1 MCLERSEDLSV
12 CQQLFLESAAV
23 PGLVIIRDVNAV
35 GQNSVDFGEE
45 SFVNLCPGVQL
56 TALDVLQS
64 ILNDAGIECE
74 RNGTDVLWSSIAS

>member
-1 MCLERSEDLSV
+1 MCLERGEDLGV
-12 CQQLFLESAAV
+12 CQELFLEFTAV
-23 PGLVIIRDVNAV
+23 LGLVIIRDANAV

-64 ILNDAGIECE
+64 IFNDA
-74 RNGTDVLWSSIAS
+74 L